1 MRNFAA
7 AAAEAGPIADEVNI
21 RECDGSKPA
30 GVQHVVEEVD
40 SEPSGVE
47 IRKRVV
53 ASIHLFMAI
62 GQG

>member
-1 MRNFAA
+1 MRNVAA
-7 AAAEAGPIADEVNI
+7 AAAEVGSIAGEVNI

-30 GVQHVVEEVD
+30 DVSHVVEEVD

-47 IRKRVV
+47 NRNVV
-53 ASIHLFMAI
+53 ASMNLFMAI

>member
-1 MRNFAA
+1 MRNVAA
-7 AAAEAGPIADEVNI
+7 AAAEAGSIADEVNI

-30 GVQHVVEEVD
+30 DMSHVVEEVD

-47 IRKRVV
+47 NRNVV
-53 ASIHLFMAI
+53 ASMNLFMAI

>member
-1 MRNFAA
+1 MRNVAA
-7 AAAEAGPIADEVNI
+7 AAAEAGSTADEVNI

-30 GVQHVVEEVD
+30 DVSHVVEEVD

-47 IRKRVV
+47 NRNVV
-53 ASIHLFMAI
+53 ASMNLFMAI